1 MELIKNKITDYE
13 EYRFEKIQL
22 TFLYISQRY
31 AGRVE
36 EHDCV
41 VSLNEG

>member
-22 TFLYISQRY
+22 TFLYISQKIFPTE
-31 AGRVE
+31 E
-36 EHDCV
+36 EHV
-41 VSLNEG
+41 WVAILKER